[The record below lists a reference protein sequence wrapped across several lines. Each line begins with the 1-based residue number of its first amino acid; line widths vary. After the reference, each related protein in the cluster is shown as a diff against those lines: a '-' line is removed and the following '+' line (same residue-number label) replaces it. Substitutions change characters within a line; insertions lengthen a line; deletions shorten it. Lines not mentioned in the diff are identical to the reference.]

1 MMFPSVQFV
10 RIVALMFLAI
20 GGWATSS
27 CTAQETEGDL
37 VYKFMVSGTQD
48 PVAAKPAQ
56 VALMA
61 HGDVHFCHFIDEV
74 DIFSLV
80 MPVPITRQEIA
91 ARLSAAGFV
100 LVGPVLVSDGTVLQA
115 PSPTPIDE

>member
-1 MMFPSVQFV
+1 
-10 RIVALMFLAI
+10 MFLAI
-20 GGWATSS
+20 GGWTAPS

-37 VYKFMVSGTQD
+37 VCKFMVSGTHD

-56 VALMA
+56 AALMA

-91 ARLSAAGFV
+91 ARLSTAGFV
-100 LVGPVLVSDGTVLQA
+100 LAGPVLVSDGSVLPA

>member
-1 MMFPSVQFV
+1 MQFV
-10 RIVALMFLAI
+10 RIVALMFLAM
-20 GGWATSS
+20 GGWATPT
-27 CTAQETEGDL
+27 CTAQEMEGDL

-80 MPVPITRQEIA
+80 MPMPITRQEIA